1 MDEEWQQSTERLA
14 LLEESFD
21 ILENFLIFVFLARV
35 SGDLCHFG
43 VCTINMNKRR
53 ASLAFTKN
61 RKKGNQ
67 LFRLRPKLIYQSSQ
81 IIATQKHCITAT
93 DWELS

>member
-1 MDEEWQQSTERLA
+1 MDEERQQSTERLA

-43 VCTINMNKRR
+43 VCTINMSKRR
-53 ASLAFTKN
+53 AS
-61 RKKGNQ
+61 
-67 LFRLRPKLIYQSSQ
+67 
-81 IIATQKHCITAT
+81 
-93 DWELS
+93 